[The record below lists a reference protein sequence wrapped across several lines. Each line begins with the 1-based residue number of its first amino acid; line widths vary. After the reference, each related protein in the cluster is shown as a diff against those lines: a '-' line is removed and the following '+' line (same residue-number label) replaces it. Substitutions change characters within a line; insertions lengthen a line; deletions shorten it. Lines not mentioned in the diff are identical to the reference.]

1 MRVQLVSLL
10 TGVLSTL
17 GGVDR
22 VQLEAYQ
29 LMAAAEES
37 HWWFRGRRAMI
48 KRVLESLELP
58 KQANILDAGCGT
70 GGNLPLL
77 AGFGKVYGFEYDP
90 TARQLADARGLAMV
104 SGGALPH
111 DVPFVPQKFDLIGLF
126 DVLEHL
132 DHPVESL
139 RALGGRLAAGGS
151 LVLTVPAY
159 QWLWGPHDEL
169 HEHKRRYSR
178 PLLRKHA
185 TEAGLSVAYMSH
197 MNSLLLPAAVA
208 QRAVHRFTQQ
218 AAGDLA
224 PGTLVNE
231 TFYRIWSLERAWIP
245 RISAPFGL
253 SIIAVLQR

>member
-1 MRVQLVSLL
+1 M
-10 TGVLSTL
+10 
-17 GGVDR
+17 
-22 VQLEAYQ
+22 QLEAYQ

-48 KRVLESLELP
+48 EGVIQTLGLP
-58 KQANILDAGCGT
+58 EHPHILDAGCGT

-77 AGFGKVYGFEYDP
+77 ARFGKVYGFEYDA
-90 TARQLADARGLAMV
+90 TARQLADARGLAIV
-104 SGGALPH
+104 SGGALP
-111 DVPFVPQKFDLIGLF
+111 DALPFAPQAFDLIGLF

-139 RALGGRLAAGGS
+139 RALGARLALGGS

-178 PLLRKHA
+178 RLLREHVA
-185 TEAGLSVAYMSH
+185 AAGLQVAYMSH
-197 MNSLLLPAAVA
+197 INSLLLPAAVA
-208 QRAVHRFTQQ
+208 QRAMHRITRQ
-218 AAGDLA
+218 AAGELT
-224 PGTLVNE
+224 PGAIVNE

-245 RISAPFGL
+245 RISVPFGL
-253 SIIAVLQR
+253 SLIAVLRQ

>member
-1 MRVQLVSLL
+1 M
-10 TGVLSTL
+10 
-17 GGVDR
+17 
-22 VQLEAYQ
+22 QLEAYQ
-29 LMAAAEES
+29 LMAAAEET

-48 KRVLESLELP
+48 KRVLETLDLP
-58 KQANILDAGCGT
+58 ANANILDAGCGT

-77 AGFGKVYGFEYDP
+77 AQFGKVHGFEYDA
-90 TARQLADARGLAMV
+90 TARQLADARGLAIV
-104 SGGALPH
+104 SSGALPEQ
-111 DVPFVPQKFDLIGLF
+111 VPFAPQAFDLIGLF

-132 DHPVESL
+132 DHPIQSL
-139 RALGGRLAAGGS
+139 RALGARLAPGGS

-178 PLLRKHA
+178 RLLRKHA
-185 TEAGLSVAYMSH
+185 AAAGLSVAYMSH

-208 QRAVHRFTQQ
+208 QRAMHRFTRQ
-218 AAGDLA
+218 AAGDLT

-253 SIIAVLQR
+253 SIVAVLQR